1 MSGSIYFDNAA
12 SCRPFDW
19 ALEHFAVVARESFG
33 NQEAA
38 GALGLRAAKTVKEA
52 SVRLAAVL
60 APGSGVLW
68 CNSGTEA
75 LAAAVRTH
83 CMSHPGTEI
92 VTTKAEHP
100 ALKQALRYFAA
111 HHDLTIRYAEIGR
124 DGMIRMDTLSSLLN
138 PRTSLLAV
146 HHVNAETGAIQDL
159 QSLRGE
165 LDRLA
170 PKARFLADTTQ
181 SVCKIA
187 VPWQEARLDFITL
200 SGCKTGAPCGAALL
214 WRDTPDRQISKGL
227 HALRGQHHG
236 VGRCIP
242 AAAATIAEVA
252 ERLIPG
258 QNERAEHAASIRS
271 AVRSS
276 IPVSYNV
283 IDTIPDVHASPYILH
298 LIFPDHQGAVL
309 VRILESEGISA
320 AAGSAC
326 MAETPTPSETLT
338 AMGYGKALAFG
349 ALRLSFW
356 DDTRAED
363 AEHFKKVFNQVLKNY

>member
-1 MSGSIYFDNAA
+1 MSGNLYFDNAA

-19 ALEHFAVVARESFG
+19 ALERFAAVARDTFG

-38 GALGLRAAKTVKEA
+38 GAFGLRAAGTVKEA
-52 SVRLAAVL
+52 SARLAAAI
-60 APGSGVLW
+60 APGAGVLW

-124 DGMIRMDTLSSLLN
+124 NGMIRMESLASLLN
-138 PRTSLLAV
+138 PHTSLLAV
-146 HHVNAETGAIQDL
+146 HHVNAETGAVQDL
-159 QSLRGE
+159 KALRRE

-187 VPWQEARLDFITL
+187 VPWQEAGLDLITL
-200 SGCKTGAPCGAALL
+200 SGCKIGAPCGAALL
-214 WRDTPDRQISKGL
+214 WRDTPDRQLSKGL
-227 HALRGQHHG
+227 HALRGQHHA

-242 AAAATIAEVA
+242 AAAAVIAEVA
-252 ERLIPG
+252 ERLIPELSG
-258 QNERAEHAASIRS
+258 RAEHAAAIRNTI
-271 AVRSS
+271 RSS
-276 IPVSYNV
+276 IPASSGV
-283 IDTIPDVHASPYILH
+283 IDTIPADLASPYILH
-298 LIFPDHQGAVL
+298 LIFPHHQGAVL

-338 AMGYGKALAFG
+338 AMGYGKTLAFG

-356 DDTRAED
+356 DDTGAEET
-363 AEHFKKVFNQVLKNY
+363 EHFKKVFNQALKNY